1 MHFHSIAALFVGIGI
16 GLFGIGRALKAVP
29 HKYDFFPNSHVMP
42 DEYKYY
48 DGEFTK
54 SMYDTAITY
63 DSEHIRK
70 VVHIGTSNGVAVL
83 YLGIGLQLSGHGS
96 LVSSFDYHA
105 ANENPYISRTIS
117 LMSNIETHR
126 QQSSI
131 VKRNIVVRRLL
142 HADVLFSP
150 CNQILSKRTFGVDTV
165 FLYQFINKD
174 KYVIVSAKCF
184 DAYGSSDAK
193 VLEKLGFQ
201 LEAKSIGLP
210 GHKLHIY
217 KRVVVKGAD
226 IMNEAIGTFTSPIN
240 GAIIESKAE
249 VETQAF
255 TIGMNKNVFVGLS
268 EDLFV
273 NFTIDGYS
281 VTDRFDVEEQ
291 ARHQKHWTVKGFS
304 YGTHVGEFQL
314 IYGNEKL
321 NVPIGQAITILFD
334 RVPDVPLPGL
344 QSEFKSYRF
353 GKLLDSSWKT
363 FRSRERIAVLMVG
376 CSTKASEINLFL
388 QQCKHLN
395 NRIFDFTYLSTCRFR
410 EEKKDVEYF
419 NDLNETCG
427 GKFFSYDY
435 IEHQQAAQPPVNLEV
450 LSKIHSLSQLKKKQ
464 YEALSP
470 ILKILEKKDVFI
482 IQSLNDH
489 RYYHL
494 PYLARLSQIPY
505 RAGLL
510 HDIMFPPKRPFGFQ
524 AFIAA
529 SSMQCRHPDYRRR
542 TRLPC
547 FVVNPGISM
556 EELYAKADEVGSTDT
571 ACFDGE
577 CKTDVYTI
585 AFAQDTFESSP
596 GLFLHVCSRLIAE
609 WGTREYDIN
618 CLFFTAEGNYHR
630 GYHEILNVYKKFA
643 FTDLGIPS
651 DKIMF
656 LPRRSMVEKLKNEID
671 IMLYLQMQSSFS
683 TEILQAMALN
693 VSTISFGVGGTVTY
707 LHPNVTSKILTST
720 TVDHIVTEIIDAL
733 TSSDALK
740 EKKRNA
746 FSIINRSFNMPK
758 VIMDLEDLYLNQ
770 FLQSSSESRISRFCV
785 HADASARTASTFCL
799 QQTAKMKDEFT
810 KRKIHLRDGEEHVW

>member
-1 MHFHSIAALFVGIGI
+1 MHSHAIVALLAAVGIGLL
-16 GLFGIGRALKAVP
+16 GLGRALKADSQR
-29 HKYDFFPNSHVMP
+29 YDFFPNANADVMP

-48 DGEFTK
+48 DGEFSK
-54 SMYDTAITY
+54 SMYDTAIAY
-63 DSEHIRK
+63 DPEHIRK
-70 VVHIGTSNGVAVL
+70 VVHIGTSNGVALL
-83 YLGIGLQLSGHGS
+83 YLGIGLQLRGHGS

-117 LMSNIETHR
+117 LISNIETHR
-126 QQSSI
+126 QQSST
-131 VKRNIVVRRLL
+131 VKRNIVARRLL
-142 HADVLFSP
+142 HADLLFSP

-165 FLYQFINKD
+165 FLYQFINKN
-174 KYVIVSAKCF
+174 KYVVVPAKCF
-184 DAYGSSDAK
+184 DAHGSSGAK
-193 VLEKLGFQ
+193 ILGKLGFQ
-201 LEAKSIGLP
+201 LEAKSIGVP

-217 KRVVVKGAD
+217 KRVAVKGAD
-226 IMNEAIGTFTSPIN
+226 IMNEAIGTFTSPMN
-240 GAIIESKAE
+240 GAIIESNAE
-249 VETQAF
+249 VETQTF
-255 TIGMNKNVFVGLS
+255 TIDMNKNVFVGLS

-314 IYGNEKL
+314 IYGNENL

-353 GKLLDSSWKT
+353 GKSLGGSWKA
-363 FRSRERIAVLMVG
+363 FRSSERIAVLMVG
-376 CSTKASEINLFL
+376 CSMKASEINLFL

-395 NRIFDFTYLSTCRFR
+395 KRIFDFTYLSTCSFR
-410 EEKKDVEYF
+410 EEEKDIKFF
-419 NDLNETCG
+419 NVLNDTCG

-435 IEHQQAAQPPVNLEV
+435 LVHQQAAQPSVNLEV

-464 YEALSP
+464 YETLSP
-470 ILKILEKKDVFI
+470 ILKILEKKDMFI

-494 PYLARLSQIPY
+494 PYLARLSQIQY

-547 FVVNPGISM
+547 FIINPGISM
-556 EELYAKADEVGSTDT
+556 EEIDAKANKVETTDN
-571 ACFDGE
+571 ACSRGE
-577 CKTDVYTI
+577 CKAGVYTI
-585 AFAQDTFESSP
+585 AFAQETFESSP

-609 WGTREYDIN
+609 WDTREHDIN
-618 CLFFTAEGNYHR
+618 CLLFTADSNSHR
-630 GYHEILNVYKKFA
+630 GYREILNVYKKFA
-643 FTDLGIPS
+643 FNDLGIPS
-651 DKIMF
+651 GKIMF

-671 IMLYLQMQSSFS
+671 I
-683 TEILQAMALN
+683 
-693 VSTISFGVGGTVTY
+693 
-707 LHPNVTSKILTST
+707 
-720 TVDHIVTEIIDAL
+720 
-733 TSSDALK
+733 
-740 EKKRNA
+740 
-746 FSIINRSFNMPK
+746 
-758 VIMDLEDLYLNQ
+758 
-770 FLQSSSESRISRFCV
+770 
-785 HADASARTASTFCL
+785 
-799 QQTAKMKDEFT
+799 
-810 KRKIHLRDGEEHVW
+810 